1 MPLIYEMKKII
12 LLIFIFS
19 FNINSQIK
27 GEYSSGNGDDYT
39 IIIFQ
44 KDFTFQYLSGGCV
57 SESYG
62 KGYYEIKDKILYLKF
77 KNQSAEFNSKYYSS
91 SHKIIKTT
99 PNKKDN
105 ITLNVKVLDEYK
117 NPFPHSYLKHIT
129 ENLGVSDSNGQIK
142 SINGNTEIKIPF
154 SESNYF
160 IQLSSMGTENYPF
173 SIIPN
178 KNYEIEVT
186 LKAHSDR
193 KEIIQ
198 GITLKYE
205 IIKMKKKIMEL
216 KLGES
221 SYIYKKTNGNT
232 VQN

>member
-1 MPLIYEMKKII
+1 MKKIL

-27 GEYSSGNGDDYT
+27 GEYSNGNGEDYRT
-39 IIIFQ
+39 IIFQ
-44 KDFTFQYLSGGCV
+44 KDYTFQYLSGGCV

-62 KGYYEIKDKILYLKF
+62 NGHYEIKDKKLYLKF
-77 KNQSAEFNSKYYSS
+77 QKQSAEFNSKYYSS

-99 PNKKDN
+99 PNKKDS
-105 ITLNVKVLDEYK
+105 ITIKVKVLDEYE
-117 NPFPHSYLKHIT
+117 NPFPYSYLKDNT
-129 ENLGVSDSNGQIK
+129 ENLGASDLNGQIK
-142 SINGNTEIKIPF
+142 SINGNTEIKLPF

-160 IQLSSMGTENYPF
+160 IQLSSMGTESYPIN
-173 SIIPN
+173 IIPN

-186 LKAHSDR
+186 LKAHSER

-198 GITLKYE
+198 GIILEYE
-205 IIKMKKKIMEL
+205 IIKIKRKILEL

-221 SYIYKKTNGNT
+221 SLIYKRN
-232 VQN
+232 